1 MKFIKMH
8 MIALS
13 WLFLCVVMIPM
24 ISEFILD
31 GPNPVVANILLIIGM
46 LGMIMIYLMFKK
58 RVVGMTKL
66 MRVIV
71 YYCIIPMSLIFLLL
85 IFVDTIKYIANIF
98 GG

>member
-1 MKFIKMH
+1 MKFLKMH

-58 RVVGMTKL
+58 RVVGMTKF

-71 YYCIIPMSLIFLLL
+71 YYCIIPISLIFLLL

>member
-1 MKFIKMH
+1 MKLIKMH